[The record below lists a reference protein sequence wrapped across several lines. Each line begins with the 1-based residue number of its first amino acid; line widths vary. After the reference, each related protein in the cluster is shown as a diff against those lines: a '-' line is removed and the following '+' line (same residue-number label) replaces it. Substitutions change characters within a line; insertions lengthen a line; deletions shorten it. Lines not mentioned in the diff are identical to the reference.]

1 MLCLSLVVKY
11 SVYKVIKYSV
21 VVAAENHLDNQKLF
35 CKQTNPVAI
44 YPIGRAAI
52 AGPVHFESPADSKSQ
67 RFIMEQ
73 TKAVFPITL
82 SNVLTYRHVQETTNL
97 KTVSPNVEFILPTK
111 PMH

>member
-1 MLCLSLVVKY
+1 VLCLSLVVKY

-52 AGPVHFESPADSKSQ
+52 AGPVRFESPADSKSQ
-67 RFIMEQ
+67 H
-73 TKAVFPITL
+73 
-82 SNVLTYRHVQETTNL
+82 VL
-97 KTVSPNVEFILPTK
+97 
-111 PMH
+111 